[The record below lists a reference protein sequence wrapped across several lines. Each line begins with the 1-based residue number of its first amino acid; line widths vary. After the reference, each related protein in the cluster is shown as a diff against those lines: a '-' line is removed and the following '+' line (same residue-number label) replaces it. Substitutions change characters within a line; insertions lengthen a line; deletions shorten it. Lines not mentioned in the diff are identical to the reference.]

1 MSYSMQE
8 PDWPLECECRYDAAH
23 DRIDRE
29 DCAIH
34 CDLEDE
40 IVPPGSSQ
48 LLIKKVPGGEKLDE
62 TNAA

>member
-1 MSYSMQE
+1 MSYSMTE
-8 PDWPLECECRYDAAH
+8 PDWPLECECRYDEAH

-40 IVPPGSSQ
+40 LLPPTSSEIP
-48 LLIKKVPGGEKLDE
+48 IKKSAVSEKLDDA
-62 TNAA
+62 NAA